1 MKTFLIPVSHSFEY
15 EYVNLAIVKA
25 ETSSDVYNAALN
37 IPEVKNYNRL
47 VDDDPSH
54 YKVFNG
60 DLNFPKEFYYEN
72 EKDDII
78 SLLSKQFKFPYKN
91 SEDIMSDY
99 LYELVYMKDYNQN
112 IEDLIKKLLP
122 EQWSFPAS
130 QIIRF

>member
-1 MKTFLIPVSHSFEY
+1 MRTFLIPVTHSFEY
-15 EYVNLAIVKA
+15 EYVNFVIVKA
-25 ETSSDVYNAALN
+25 ETPSDAYYAALN

-99 LYELVYMKDYNQN
+99 LYEFVYMKDYN
-112 IEDLIKKLLP
+112 
-122 EQWSFPAS
+122 
-130 QIIRF
+130 